1 MAFNIKNVVLDV
13 LYPPLC
19 VHCQTALSK
28 SLPLFCPTCLEQI
41 SLIDV
46 QGRCWTCFGELYK
59 GRCERCIHRPVVIHR
74 QLAAC
79 EAMGPGRT
87 LFNAL
92 RNGRRDC
99 ITPAATLMAY
109 QWLEQKMPLPDFLI
123 PLPVSFWQ
131 KQQSGFDANL
141 MLAQEIGKIFSAPI
155 KSVLKRKFDHKH
167 FLAVGEFRFR
177 FQLLEKTKEP
187 LCDKRLLFIAPMLD
201 DAVLRRIGMEL
212 RASFPAQI
220 NALAFGAPFNL

>member
-1 MAFNIKNVVLDV
+1 MAFNIKNAVLNI

-19 VHCQTALSK
+19 AHCQTALTK
-28 SLPLFCPTCLEQI
+28 RMPLFCPTCLEQI

-92 RNGRRDC
+92 RSGRREC
-99 ITPAATLMAY
+99 IPPAASLMAY
-109 QWLEQKMPLPDFLI
+109 QWLELKLPLPDFLI

-131 KQQSGFDANL
+131 KQQHGFDANL
-141 MLAQEIGKIFSAPI
+141 LLAEELGKIFSAPT
-155 KSVLKRKFDHKH
+155 KSVLKRRFDSRH
-167 FLAVGEFRFR
+167 FLTDGELRFR
-177 FQLLEKTKEP
+177 FQLSGKTKEP
-187 LCDKRLLFIAPMLD
+187 FCDKRLLMIAPMLE
-201 DAVLRRIGMEL
+201 DAVFRRIGMEL
-212 RASFPAQI
+212 KSCFPAQI
-220 NALAFGAPFNL
+220 DALAFASL